1 MGLEVGRKCSV
12 GDTEALQTL
21 VGRRLSLVWKQP
33 FLVAPVA

>member
-1 MGLEVGRKCSV
+1 MGLGVGRKCSLE
-12 GDTEALQTL
+12 DTEPLQTL